1 MQVYNLKGGIAA
13 WQGHRAAGHEEMG
26 MVLLK
31 GDESPQDIICLA
43 YGLEEGLRKFYAAA
57 AEMTIEPEVVNLLAQ
72 LAEIE
77 DRHKQKL
84 FDLYKTIDAA
94 DTAIESFETTVNSEL
109 VEGGFDPDKLL
120 QESLPT
126 LGNASDVLNL
136 AMMLEAQGMDLY
148 RRYAEKSQDSRVK
161 EILFTLADDEKAH
174 LNSLGALFEKI

>member
-1 MQVYNLKGGIAA
+1 
-13 WQGHRAAGHEEMG
+13 

-43 YGLEEGLRKFYAAA
+43 YGLEEGLRKFYAASTKMA
-57 AEMTIEPEVVNLLAQ
+57 IEPEVIKVLAK
-72 LAEIE
+72 LADIE

-84 FDLYKTIDAA
+84 FDLYKTIAAA
-94 DTAIESFETTVNSEL
+94 DTAIESFEATVTSEWI
-109 VEGGFDPDKLL
+109 EGGFHPDNLL
-120 QESLPT
+120 QESMPA

-148 RRYAEKSQDSRVK
+148 RRYAEKSQDPRVR

-174 LNSLGALFEKI
+174 LKSLGTLLEKI

>member
-1 MQVYNLKGGIAA
+1 
-13 WQGHRAAGHEEMG
+13 MG
-26 MVLLK
+26 MMILK
-31 GDESPQDIICLA
+31 GDETPQDIICLA

-57 AEMTIEPEVVNLLAQ
+57 TEMAIDAEVVKVLSI

-84 FDLYKTIDAA
+84 FDLYKSIDAA
-94 DTAIESFETTVNSEL
+94 DTAIESFEATVSSEL
-109 VEGGFDPDKLL
+109 LEGGFDPDQLL
-120 QESLPT
+120 QESMPT

-148 RRYAEKSQDSRVK
+148 RRYAEKSQDPRVK

-174 LNSLGALFEKI
+174 LNSLGALFERI